1 MDLSTNAAPAESAGA
16 LHAGMRLPGAI
27 FPVMTDAGPDVVHLA
42 EMLKGRRVVIFAVPG
57 AFTPTC
63 DSAHVP
69 SFIRTAPALR
79 EKGVDAICCLSVN
92 DAHVMRY
99 WGRTTGASAA
109 GITMLADPDAAF
121 TRAVGMAFS
130 APATG
135 LLNRSRRYAML
146 VEDGVVTRL
155 HLEEKSGTCELSGG
169 EAMLETL

>member
-1 MDLSTNAAPAESAGA
+1 MDIEGKTAPAESTGM
-16 LHAGMRLPGAI
+16 LQLGMRLPEAT

-42 EMLKGRRVVIFAVPG
+42 EILKGRRVVIFAVPG

-79 EKGVDAICCLSVN
+79 EKGVDAIFCLSVN

-99 WGRTTGASAA
+99 WGHTTGASDA

-121 TRAVGMAFS
+121 TRAVRMAFS
-130 APATG
+130 APVTG

-155 HLEEKSGTCELSGG
+155 HVEEKGGTCELSGG
-169 EAMLETL
+169 EAMLEAL

>member
-1 MDLSTNAAPAESAGA
+1 MDIGPKAAPADSTGA
-16 LHAGMRLPGAI
+16 LHLGMRLPEAT
-27 FPVMTDAGPDVVHLA
+27 FPVMTDTGPDAVHLG

-79 EKGVDAICCLSVN
+79 EKGVDEIVCLSVN

-99 WGRTTGASAA
+99 WGRTTGATHA

-155 HLEEKSGTCELSGG
+155 HAEVKAGTCELSGG
-169 EAMLETL
+169 EAMLEAL

>member
-1 MDLSTNAAPAESAGA
+1 MNTTIKAAPAESAGA
-16 LHAGMRLPGAI
+16 LHLGTRLPEAT
-27 FPVMTDAGPDVVHLA
+27 FPVIRDTGPDVVHLS
-42 EMLKGRRVVIFAVPG
+42 EKLKGRRVVIFAVPG

-69 SFIRTAPALR
+69 SFIRTATALR
-79 EKGVDAICCLSVN
+79 EKGVDEIICLSVN

-99 WGRTTGASAA
+99 WGRTTGASEA

-135 LLNRSRRYAML
+135 LLNRSRRYAIL

-155 HLEEKSGTCELSGG
+155 HVEVKAGTCELSGG
-169 EAMLETL
+169 EAMLESL